1 MNQRFSY
8 SVSQL
13 KSVNQQISE
22 LTNQWFNNSEIGLL
36 TAHGPKGTRAHGH
49 ASNPQAHG
57 HTGNPRAHGH
67 TSNPRAHGHPGTRRH
82 TETQPN
88 HGHRGNP
95 RAHGHR
101 GNPRAHGHTS
111 NPRAIHGHTG
121 TLAPGHGPTVNHPR
135 AQTTRQPHGPATRN
149 YNDGQGAHNAAMTSR
164 CGNRLTHRQTDGR
177 TDKQIDR

>member
-22 LTNQWFNNSEIGLL
+22 STNQWFNNSEIGLL
-36 TAHGPKGTRAHGH
+36 TAHGPTGTWAREQSTGTRTHGHTGTRAIHGHTGTRAHGD
-49 ASNPQAHG
+49 
-57 HTGNPRAHGH
+57 TW
-67 TSNPRAHGHPGTRRH
+67 RH

-88 HGHRGNP
+88 HGHTGT
-95 RAHGHR
+95 RAID
-101 GNPRAHGHTS
+101 GHTS

-135 AQTTRQPHGPATRN
+135 ARTTRQPHGHATRRN
-149 YNDGQGAHNAAMTSR
+149 VE
-164 CGNRLTHRQTDGR
+164 QTPRSTTTG
-177 TDKQIDR
+177 KELIMLL

>member
-49 ASNPQAHG
+49 TSNPQAHG

-67 TSNPRAHGHPGTRRH
+67 TGTRAIHGHTGTRAHGDTRRH
-82 TETQPN
+82 SQITGT
-88 HGHRGNP
+88 
-95 RAHGHR
+95 RAQGQST
-101 GNPRAHGHTS
+101 GTRAHGHTS